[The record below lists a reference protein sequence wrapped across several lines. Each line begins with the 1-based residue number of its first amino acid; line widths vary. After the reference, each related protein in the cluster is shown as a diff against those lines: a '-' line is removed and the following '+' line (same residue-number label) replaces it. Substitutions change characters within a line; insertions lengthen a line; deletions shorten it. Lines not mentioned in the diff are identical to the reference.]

1 MNEKSLVG
9 AQQNVQMAEEEAKL
23 GDGGWEAGEEEEHE
37 QMSGASSQAE
47 KSPNRVKGWCPKL
60 NGPNWGWKK

>member
-23 GDGGWEAGEEEEHE
+23 GDEGEKEEHE
-37 QMSGASSQAE
+37 QMSGPFSQAA
-47 KSPNRVKGWCPKL
+47 KPITHNSKALPKPNQ
-60 NGPNWGWKK
+60 